1 MKGYIILEF
10 DGNPSHY
17 IKVEHITLVIDKN
30 GYANLTLLNGDE
42 FATNKKTADIIKAIK
57 EQI

>member
-10 DGNPSHY
+10 NGKPSHY
-17 IKVEHITLVIDKN
+17 IKVEHITMIIDKN
-30 GYANLTLLNGDE
+30 GSANLSLLNGDE
-42 FATNKKTADIIKAIK
+42 FETNKRTVDIIKAIK

>member
-10 DGNPSHY
+10 DGKPSHY
-17 IKVEHITLVIDKN
+17 IKIEHITMITDKN
-30 GYANLTLLNGDE
+30 GYANLTFTNGE
-42 FATNKKTADIIKAIK
+42 ELETNKKTADIVKAIK